1 LGWRCGDREEDEEDE
16 DDEDESSP
24 DLTDSGEIGR
34 DKPTAS
40 CSDEQTMLTPRFNS
54 TPCLLDED
62 DDGGGEFSFDDD
74 VSSCMAPDGRRSR
87 YSGGD
92 QLFRLDDNA
101 GRVSSF
107 FFNAILMYRL
117 FWFSL
122 SPQKQKG
129 AVLGSPK
136 RCVKVGQGGGQQ
148 TKVAGGKKKKEEKE

>member
-1 LGWRCGDREEDEEDE
+1 M
-16 DDEDESSP
+16 DD
-24 DLTDSGEIGR
+24 GR
-34 DKPTAS
+34 DTLGAINSFGWTITRAAS
-40 CSDEQTMLTPRFNS
+40 VL
-54 TPCLLDED
+54 
-62 DDGGGEFSFDDD
+62 
-74 VSSCMAPDGRRSR
+74 
-87 YSGGD
+87 
-92 QLFRLDDNA
+92 
-101 GRVSSF
+101 